1 MKKKIFVVAVA
12 VILLF
17 SAMSVTGCAIDPP
30 ESVHT
35 HTLKEVSATEPTCV
49 SEGNVKYYEC
59 EECGAIFLDEQ
70 CTLPA
75 SKSDVIINK
84 KTHTLKEVSATEP
97 TCVSEGNVKYYE
109 CDECGEIF
117 LDEQGTIVA
126 NDENIVLGKKSHE
139 YELSSVNEVSHT
151 MKCSYCNAALIEP
164 HVPKDPSGRNVG
176 HVYKTVCECGYVCS
190 YENIPTISVMTNNG
204 QEIQGNRTSAEY
216 YDCTVSVSDC
226 DEEYEMTDVT
236 ARVKVRGNYSA
247 DYPKKPYK
255 IKFDS
260 KRVMLGVNE
269 ELKAKEWV
277 LLADYKDRSL
287 LRNPTVHYL
296 ADEMLGENGYY
307 CTDSRYVRVYVNGR
321 YRGLYL
327 LVEQQEVREER
338 VNVPEPAD
346 PEDFAQ
352 GSAEYEAA
360 MNDIYTGYLVELD
373 AYANEEIAL
382 ERFSITYKNGGK
394 YANGSNVG
402 TNKFQSMYAIKSKVY
417 SEAQNNFIKNTVQNI
432 YEAVSDAVYNQHNDL
447 NVYPYKQID
456 KDGKLVDVPTIKT
469 EKEAVEGLIN
479 LDSLVDTFILNEIC
493 MDMDIG
499 WSSFLMSIDMSEN
512 GDRKLTFQA
521 PWDWDSALGF
531 DVDETDDGM
540 FSCMPYYGNSGSG
553 TPKTWVNPWLT
564 LLSSRQWFRDAVAER
579 YIQLRERGV
588 FEESIKRLDLFST
601 LYANEIAENFSQ
613 WPKCLT
619 SGLGGNGY
627 YNGCTTHEAAKEYLK
642 DFLEKRYAA
651 LDKLLTVGNTWTN

>member
-1 MKKKIFVVAVA
+1 MILFIKVFAQKTGGDMKKRIFG
-12 VILLF
+12 ILMAIALAF
-17 SAMSVTGCAIDPP
+17 SAMALVGCGSGLPVIG
-30 ESVHT
+30 HK
-35 HTLKEVSATEPTCV
+35 HTLEEISATEPTCV
-49 SEGNVKYYEC
+49 SEGNIVYYKC
-59 EECGAIFLDEQ
+59 
-70 CTLPA
+70 
-75 SKSDVIINK
+75 S
-84 KTHTLKEVSATEP
+84 
-97 TCVSEGNVKYYE
+97 
-109 CDECGEIF
+109 ECGEIF
-117 LDEQGTIVA
+117 LDAEGKEPADTGDV
-126 NDENIVLGKKSHE
+126 VLSMTAHD
-139 YELSSVNEVSHT
+139 YAYVSHT
-151 MKCSYCNAALIEP
+151 KTHHTYKCVNCGTSKIEP
-164 HVPKDPSGRNVG
+164 HKETEVSGRNVG
-176 HVYKTVCECGYVCS
+176 HLYKTKCECGYGGT
-190 YENIPTISVMTNNG
+190 YEEIPTISIRTLNG
-204 QEIQGNRTSAEY
+204 QEIQGNRTSADY
-216 YDCTVSVSDC
+216 YKCTVSVSDC
-226 DEEYEMTDVT
+226 DDEYAMTDVT

-247 DYPKKPYK
+247 DYAKKPYK

-260 KRVMLGVNE
+260 KQVMLGVNE
-269 ELKAKEWV
+269 DLKAKEWV

-307 CTDSRYVRVYVNGR
+307 CTDSRYVEVYVNGT

-346 PEDFAQ
+346 PEGFAQ

-627 YNGCTTHEAAKEYLK
+627 YNQCTTHESAKEYLK
-642 DFLEKRYAA
+642 DFLKDRYAA
-651 LDKLLTVGNTWTN
+651 LDELLTVGNTWTD